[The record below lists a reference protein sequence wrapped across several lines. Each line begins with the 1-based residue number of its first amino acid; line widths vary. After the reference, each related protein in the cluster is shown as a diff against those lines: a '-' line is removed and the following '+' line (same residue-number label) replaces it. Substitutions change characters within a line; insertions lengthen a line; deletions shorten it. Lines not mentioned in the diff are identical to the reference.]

1 MTQQPQVS
9 FTWLCQ
15 HSSCLIP
22 VLGCEK
28 PKLNCYPFTWKTFPE
43 YLQDA
48 GVSWQ
53 VYQDPDNFED
63 NPLAYFQQYQ
73 NASNS
78 SALTTK
84 GNSYI
89 GLDKFYADAEAGT
102 LPQVSYI
109 IGPAEL
115 AEHYP
120 YLPSDGAWLQKQ
132 VVDAVVNGAAYNET
146 VLMISYDGKGTQQ
159 LSTVNELANL

>member
-1 MTQQPQVS
+1 VT
-9 FTWLCQ
+9 
-15 HSSCLIP
+15 
-22 VLGCEK
+22 
-28 PKLNCYPFTWKTFPE
+28 
-43 YLQDA
+43 
-48 GVSWQ
+48 WQ

-63 NPLAYFQQYQ
+63 NMLAYFQQYQ

-89 GLDKFYADAEAGT
+89 GLESFYADAKAGT

-146 VLMISYDGKGTQQ
+146 VLMISYDGKRRQQ
-159 LSTVNELANL
+159 LLIIYKTANL